1 MMKPKM
7 ELQSDLMRVSGEHPI
22 TEADDALDTRAE
34 ELFRILEE
42 VQEVA
47 DNLTDEQFCAMAH
60 EAAHACGFENA
71 LDAWVSLLVVTK
83 KRVASVD
90 FRDFGPRARDLEN

>member
-7 ELQSDLMRVSGEHPI
+7 ELKSNLMRLSGEYPI
-22 TEADDALDTRAE
+22 TEADGALDTRAE

-47 DNLTDEQFCAMAH
+47 ANLTDQQFCAMVH

-71 LDAWVSLLVVTK
+71 IDAWVSLLVVTE
-83 KRVASVD
+83 KRVASID
-90 FRDFGPRARDLEN
+90 FRDFGPRARDVEN

>member
-7 ELQSDLMRVSGEHPI
+7 ELKSDLMRLSVEHPI

-47 DNLTDEQFCAMAH
+47 DNLTDKQFCAMVH
-60 EAAHACGFENA
+60 EAAQACGFENVI
-71 LDAWVSLLVVTK
+71 DAWVSLLVVTE
-83 KRVASVD
+83 KRVASID
-90 FRDFGPRARDLEN
+90 FPGFGPRARDVEN